1 VAEGEVVKHRAAILD
16 PQEANTVSIVAVLE
30 EVHTMKV
37 SLRLVLAIVATFV
50 SATAFAASDGTPE
63 GALIEIVLGPD
74 VQTAEKHLPNSILE
88 GIRHLDSI
96 SRAELESNLPI
107 GKILQKQGI
116 TTRVPDDGS
125 SLLVFENTSSN
136 DTIEVRV
143 QREISNGV
151 DALVEIGLSKKSGE
165 GDLNLRVRM
174 QMEDGEWRV
183 DEIERSGY
191 GGKSLLVDD
200 SRLLDRFRRG
210 PQQVN
215 ESSAIGRLR
224 TLNTALLTYVNM
236 YGEIGFPSDLAVLS
250 VQQEGMEPNPV
261 QAGLLQAD
269 MAKNSFTSEGY
280 LFNYT
285 QRGDGAQ
292 GAYSVSARPVEFGK
306 TGTSSFY
313 TDESGV
319 IRSTG
324 EDREANVEDAPV
336 QEANPFQ

>member
-30 EVHTMKV
+30 EVHTMKIF
-37 SLRLVLAIVATFV
+37 LHLVLAIVATFL
-50 SATAFAASDGTPE
+50 SATAFAGSDGTPE
-63 GALIEIVLGPD
+63 GALVEIVFGPD
-74 VQTAEKHLPNSILE
+74 VQTAERHLPNSILE
-88 GIRHLDSI
+88 GIRRLDSI
-96 SRAELESNLPI
+96 SRSELERNLPI
-107 GKILQKQGI
+107 GKALQKQGI
-116 TTRVPDDGS
+116 KIRVPDDGS

-151 DALVEIGLSKKSGE
+151 DALVEIGLSKGRS
-165 GDLNLRVRM
+165 GDLNFRVWMR
-174 QMEDGEWRV
+174 MEDGEWRV
-183 DEIERSGY
+183 NEIERPGY

-215 ESSAIGRLR
+215 ESSAVGRLR
-224 TLNTALLTYVNM
+224 TLSTALLTYVNM

-280 LFNYT
+280 VFNYS
-285 QRGDGAQ
+285 QRGGGAE
-292 GAYSVSARPVEFGK
+292 GAYSLSARPVEFGN
-306 TGTSSFY
+306 TGISSFY

-336 QEANPFQ
+336 QEGDPFQ